1 MPHKGLGV
9 VFDEGDTMLEAYR
22 KHVEERAT
30 EGVPPKPLDPEQT
43 TALVELLK
51 NPPAGEEE
59 FLLDLITN
67 RVPAGVD
74 QAAYVK
80 AGFLAAIA
88 KSEASSPLIDAVK
101 AVELLG
107 TMLGGYNIQP
117 LIDCLDVDALA
128 PTAAKALSHTL
139 LMFDAFHDVKEK
151 MDAGNAYAKQ
161 IMESWAAGEWFTS
174 KPELAEKITV
184 TVFKV
189 PGETNTDD
197 LSPAPD
203 AWSRPDIP
211 LHANAMLKMERE
223 GINPEVAGSVGP
235 LKQIEEVKAKG
246 FPVAYV
252 GDVVG
257 TGSSRKS
264 ATNSVLW
271 FFGDDIPNVPNKR
284 AGGYCF
290 GGKIAP
296 IFYNTMEDAG
306 ALPIEMP
313 VDELNMGDVIDVYP
327 YQGKVTRHG
336 TDEVISEFELKTQV
350 LIDEVQAGGRIPL
363 IIGRGLTEKAREALG
378 MGPSDLFRKPQQP
391 ADTGKGY
398 TLAQKMVGKAC
409 GMDGVRPGM
418 YCEPKMTTVGSQ
430 DTTGPMTRDELKD
443 LACLG
448 FSADLTMQSFCHT
461 AAYPKPVDVNTH
473 HTLPDF
479 IMNRGGV
486 SLRPGDGVIHSWLN
500 RMLLPDTVGT
510 GGDSHTRFPLGIS
523 FPAGSGLVAFAAATG
538 VMPLDMPESVL
549 VRFKGKR
556 NPGITLRDL
565 VHAIPYYAIKEGH
578 LTVAKAG
585 KKNIFSGRVLEIEG
599 LEDLTV
605 EQAFELSDASA
616 ERSAAGCTITLGED
630 SVAEYLRSNI
640 VMLKWMLAEGYG
652 DARTISRRIKGMEEW
667 LANPSL
673 MRADAD
679 AEYATVIEIDM
690 SEINEP
696 ILCAPNDPDD
706 ARLLSDVQGREIN
719 EVFIG
724 SCMTNIG
731 HFRAAGKLL
740 EASGQSIPT
749 RMWIAPPTKMDA
761 AQLTEEGY
769 YNIFGKAGA
778 RMEMPGCS
786 LCMGNQ
792 ARVAAKSTVVSTS
805 TRNFPNRLGDGADV
819 FLASAEL
826 AAVAALEGKLPTVAE
841 YMDYAQKID
850 SMAGDVYRYLNFDQM
865 EAYVGKASSVIPT
878 VEA

>member
-1 MPHKGLGV
+1 
-9 VFDEGDTMLEAYR
+9 MLEAYR
-22 KHVEERAT
+22 KHVEERAA
-30 EGVPPKPLDPEQT
+30 EGVPPKPLDADQT
-43 TALVELLK
+43 SALVELLK

-88 KSEASSPLIDAVK
+88 NGEASSPLISKVT

-107 TMLGGYNIQP
+107 TMLGGYNIEP
-117 LIDCLDVDALA
+117 MIKSLDDAELA
-128 PTAAKALSHTL
+128 PAAVKGLSHTL
-139 LMFDAFHDVKEK
+139 LMFDAFHDVKDK
-151 MDAGNAYAKQ
+151 MDAGNASAKQ
-161 IMESWAAGEWFTS
+161 VMESWANAEWLTS
-174 KPELAEKITV
+174 KPEVAEKITV

-223 GINPEVAGSVGP
+223 GINPEEHGVKGP
-235 LKQIEEVKAKG
+235 LAQIEEVKAKG

-313 VDELNMGDVIDVYP
+313 VDDLNMGDVIDVYP
-327 YQGKVTRHG
+327 YEGKVCKHG
-336 TDEVISEFELKTQV
+336 TDEVICEFGLKTQV
-350 LIDEVQAGGRIPL
+350 LLDEVRAGGRIPL
-363 IIGRGLTEKAREALG
+363 IIGRGLTDKARETLG
-378 MGPSDLFRKPQQP
+378 LAQTDLFRKPQQP
-391 ADTGKGY
+391 ADSGKGF

-630 SVAEYLRSNI
+630 SVAEYLKSNI
-640 VMLKWMLAEGYG
+640 VMLKWMIAEGYG
-652 DARTISRRIKGMEEW
+652 DERTIERRIKGMEEW

-673 MRADAD
+673 MRADSD
-679 AEYATVIEIDM
+679 AEYATVIEIDLAD
-690 SEINEP
+690 IKEP

-706 ARLLSDVQGREIN
+706 ARLLSTVQGEKID

-740 EASGQSIPT
+740 EASGASIPT

-761 AQLTEEGY
+761 AQLSDEGY

-826 AAVAALEGKLPTVAE
+826 ASVAALEGKLPTVEE
-841 YMDYAQKID
+841 YMNYAQKID
-850 SMAGDVYRYLNFDQM
+850 SMADDIYRYLNFDQM
-865 EAYVGKASSVIPT
+865 ENYVEKASSVIPT
-878 VEA
+878 VQA

>member
-1 MPHKGLGV
+1 V
-9 VFDEGDTMLEAYR
+9 LEAYR
-22 KHVEERAT
+22 QHVEERAT
-30 EGVPPKPLDPEQT
+30 EGVPPKPLTAEQVA
-43 TALVELLK
+43 ALVELLK
-51 NPPAGEEE
+51 SPPAGEEE
-59 FLLDLITN
+59 FILDLITN
-67 RVPAGVD
+67 RVPPGVD
-74 QAAYVK
+74 EAAYVK
-80 AGFLAAIA
+80 AGFLTAIA
-88 KSEASSPLIDAVK
+88 KGEAASPLIDKLHAVK
-101 AVELLG
+101 LLG
-107 TMLGGYNIQP
+107 TMQGGYNIAT
-117 LIDCLDVDALA
+117 LVELLDNTELA
-128 PTAAKALSHTL
+128 REAGEQLKHTL
-139 LMFDAFHDVKEK
+139 LMFDAFHDVEERAK
-151 MDAGNAYAKQ
+151 AGNAVAKDVMQ
-161 IMESWAAGEWFTS
+161 SWADAEWFLS
-174 KPELAEKITV
+174 KPALEEKITL

-211 LHANAMLKMERE
+211 LHANAMLKNERD
-223 GINPEVAGSVGP
+223 GITPDVPGTTGP

-284 AGGYCF
+284 AGGFCF

-296 IFYNTMEDAG
+296 IFFNTMEDAG
-306 ALPIEMP
+306 ALPVEMD
-313 VDELNMGDVIDVYP
+313 VSKLETGDVIDIYP
-327 YQGKVTRHG
+327 YAGKVCKHG
-336 TDEVISEFELKTQV
+336 TDDVLSTFELKTPV
-350 LIDEVQAGGRIPL
+350 ILDEVRAGGRIPL
-363 IIGRGLTEKAREALG
+363 IIGRGLTSKARQSLG
-378 MGPSDLFRKPQQP
+378 LPDSDVFRLPEQP
-391 ADTGKGY
+391 KDTGKGF

-409 GMDGVRPGM
+409 GLEGVRPGM

-448 FSADLTMQSFCHT
+448 FQADLVMQSFCHT
-461 AAYPKPVDVNTH
+461 AAYPKPVDVETH

-486 SLRPGDGVIHSWLN
+486 SLRPGDGIIHSWLN

-556 NPGITLRDL
+556 QPGVTLRDL
-565 VHAIPYYAIKEGH
+565 VHAIPYYAIQKGL
-578 LTVAKAG
+578 LTVEKSG

-616 ERSAAGCTITLGED
+616 ERSAAGCTITLSEE
-630 SVAEYLRSNI
+630 SVTEYLKSNI
-640 VMLKWMLAEGYG
+640 TLLKWMIANGYG
-652 DARTISRRIKGMEEW
+652 DERTISRRILGMEEW

-679 AEYATVIEIDM
+679 AEYAEIIEIDLADLK
-690 SEINEP
+690 EP
-696 ILCAPNDPDD
+696 VLCAPNDPDD
-706 ARLLSDVQGREIN
+706 ARLLSEVAGEKID

-740 EASGQSIPT
+740 EKQPAGSLKT
-749 RMWIAPPTKMDA
+749 RLWLAPPTKMDQH
-761 AQLTEEGY
+761 QLTEEGY
-769 YNIFGKAGA
+769 YGIYGRAGA

-805 TRNFPNRLGDGADV
+805 TRNFPNRLGDGANV
-819 FLASAEL
+819 YLASAEL
-826 AAVAALEGKLPTVAE
+826 AAVAAVEGRLPSVEE
-841 YMDYAQKID
+841 YQRYMGEFDA
-850 SMAGDVYRYLNFDQM
+850 MAGEIYRYMNFHEIEEYQN
-865 EAYVGKASSVIPT
+865 VASNVIP
-878 VEA
+878 VAQEA